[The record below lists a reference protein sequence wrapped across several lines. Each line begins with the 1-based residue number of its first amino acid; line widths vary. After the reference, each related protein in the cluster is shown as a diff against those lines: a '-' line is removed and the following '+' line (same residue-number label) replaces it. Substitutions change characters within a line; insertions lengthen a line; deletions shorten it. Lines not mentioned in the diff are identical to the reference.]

1 MSWNIQKPG
10 DYINGPL
17 TVTGAA
23 IVFGTIQSNTD
34 VRVRKTG
41 SDTFAS
47 GPFFY
52 LNSGDG
58 SNNGSALQLNATN
71 GLDFWN
77 STGGVWTRK
86 MTLDINGNLGV
97 AGNGTC
103 RVYAQKDGA
112 GGANSNTTGS
122 AFGACHAQAS
132 SNDLSFAVR
141 CTGSTLAGIGGQSY
155 ATQLITNSA
164 NANAFEIYTIGNIP
178 LIFGTAGGE
187 RARFNPTGAFVLAGG
202 ATGANGIGIA
212 FPSAQSASTDANT
225 LDDYEEG
232 TWTASLTFSTT
243 PQTNT
248 HQATGRYTKIGRVV
262 HVQFYLLIGPS
273 AFVKGSAAGNL
284 TITGLPFAAGVAITQ
299 YQDFAASLADM
310 SAGSLCFCSV
320 SAGGTSMSFESM
332 SVSGAAVQR
341 NFAAIT
347 AANFA
352 STNAGFIGIQ
362 FNLTYVV

>member
-23 IVFGTIQSNTD
+23 TVFGTIQSNTD

-97 AGNGTC
+97 AGNGAC

-178 LIFGTAGGE
+178 LIFGTAGTE

-202 ATGANGIGIA
+202 ATAANGIGIA
-212 FPSAQSASTDANT
+212 FPSAQSASSDANT

-232 TWTASLTFSTT
+232 TWTIGLTFGGASTGIT
-243 PQTNT
+243 ASSN
-248 HQATGRYTKIGRVV
+248 QAKYTKVGRKVTV
-262 HVQFYLLIGPS
+262 TGYLGLS
-273 AFVKGSAAGNL
+273 NKGSATGNAV
-284 TITGLPFAAGVAITQ
+284 ITGLPFNITNSNEN
-299 YQDFAASLADM
+299 YSAASLYLTTISFADYPM
-310 SAGSLCFCSV
+310 AYGNI
-320 SAGGTSMSFESM
+320 GT
-332 SVSGAAVQR
+332 G
-341 NFAAIT
+341 NIT
-347 AANFA
+347 LQE
-352 STNAGFIGIQ
+352 STNAGVRN
-362 FNLTYVV
+362 NLTDADFANNSEIILSFTYFV